1 MKIYKNLRNQNFTDR
16 ASFKINPRFLRHA
29 EFCHAQ
35 NSFSSS
41 AIVPDNDCVK
51 KNPNKKKPLLAM
63 T

>member
-1 MKIYKNLRNQNFTDR
+1 MKIYVTKDLPLETVFDI
-16 ASFKINPRFLRHA
+16 KPRFLRHA
-29 EFCHAQ
+29 EFCHAH
-35 NSFSSS
+35 NSFSFS

>member
-1 MKIYKNLRNQNFTDR
+1 MLIFVNLRNQRFAIRNNFYGKPS
-16 ASFKINPRFLRHA
+16 SFAGA
-29 EFCHAQ
+29 EFCHAH

-51 KNPNKKKPLLAM
+51 KNPNKKKPLPAM